1 MRQEIFLVGII
12 MLVLG
17 PVITAFA
24 ISSCLG
30 TILSGSFFACVSD
43 FAYLI
48 IGGAFFVIGILVT
61 IVGLFTPDRP
71 PTPATPSQPFTAI
84 SMQTGPVTCKKCGR
98 VYNSSQYFCPQCG
111 TRPT

>member
-1 MRQEIFLVGII
+1 

-17 PVITAFA
+17 PIITAFA

-30 TILSGSFFACVSD
+30 TILSGAFFACISD

-48 IGGAFFVIGILVT
+48 IGGAIFTVGVLVT
-61 IVGLFTPDRP
+61 IVGLFMPDRP
-71 PTPATPSQPFTAI
+71 PTPPIQPQPFTPV
-84 SMQTGPVTCKKCGR
+84 SMQVGPVTCKKCGN

-111 TRPT
+111 TRPG